1 MASLAVLPLAI
12 RRLVPADAQAYRAIR
27 LEAVANHPDAFTSS
41 EEEERANAD
50 TWPRERLAPREG
62 HAMLG
67 AFVGD
72 ELAGT
77 AGMMRRPRLKERHIA
92 DFFGMYVA
100 ATHARRR
107 IGRKLVDA
115 SIAEALTWPGLEQLV
130 LSVTHGNARAR
141 QLYLDAGFVTF
152 GLQHRAIKWTGT
164 YYDKE
169 HMVLF
174 LDTHDHGH

>member
-1 MASLAVLPLAI
+1 MALPPDVRLTI
-12 RRLVPADAQAYRAIR
+12 RRLLPDDAQSYCAIR
-27 LEAVANHPDAFTSS
+27 LEALASHPDAFTSS
-41 EEEERANAD
+41 VEEERATAK
-50 TWPRERLAPREG
+50 TWSRERLMQREG

-72 ELAGT
+72 ELVGT
-77 AGMMRRPRLKERHIA
+77 AGLARRPRAKERHIA

-100 ATHARRR
+100 PRHARRR
-107 IGRKLVDA
+107 IGRRLVDA
-115 SIAEALTWPGLEQLV
+115 GIAEALAWPGLEQIV
-130 LSVTHGNARAR
+130 LSVTRSNARAR

-152 GLQHRAIKWTGT
+152 GIEHRAVKVGDA

-174 LDTHDHGH
+174 LERQ